1 MPSTLE
7 TKLTGLSNKI
17 KQLVNTKANKTN
29 GASEI
34 TDSNSDD
41 YTHIAS
47 NMQSGATQATI
58 NDSVNIRLG
67 QVIEK
72 TQTDTGFLKSDGSID
87 GSNYYTEDEI
97 DAMNC
102 GTFAELATLIGN
114 ANDGDVISLTK
125 DYKNT
130 NNQSVIAISK
140 DITIEG
146 NGHLIDGNN
155 VGRIFTFS
163 SNAECII
170 SNCHFKNGKA
180 TAGNQ
185 SGGAIGYIYNCVISD
200 CTFEDCHG
208 VNGSYGGAIDCMS
221 SNLVYNCAFIH
232 NSSPDGGGA
241 IRLYGSSNTIRDC
254 IFVNNSSGYGGAI
267 HSANSSNY
275 IYNCQFYSNS
285 ASSNPNS
292 YNVYCQSGTLTIYN
306 TNTSSGLSYVTNK
319 NYLTDQDL
327 PSGITLDN
335 NVTQNSSNAVKSS
348 GIYTAL
354 SGKSDT
360 GHGHTTSDI
369 SDWLNK
375 VYPVGSIYMSVSD
388 VNPST
393 LFGGT
398 WAQLTNTFLYAS
410 TTADADATTAPNGQ
424 GEATHSLT
432 ASEMPRHTHTQNA
445 HNHTQS
451 SHSHGAASYK
461 FFESDNV
468 RRTGTRAY
476 TSNVDS
482 GPKYLYHNTSD
493 SYALN
498 ANTKG
503 ATPTIND
510 KVATNR
516 YTGGDSTGD
525 PQSASNGIAHNNMP
539 PYMKVYMWKRTA

>member
-58 NDSVNIRLG
+58 NDSINIKLG
-67 QVIEK
+67 KVIEK

-87 GSNYYTEDEI
+87 GSDYYTEDEI

-354 SGKSDT
+354 SGKSNT

-375 VYPVGSIYMSVSD
+375 VYPVGSIYMSASD

-398 WAQLTNTFLYAS
+398 WVRIEDRFLLASGSSYSATYDENGFANKTGGAS
-410 TTADADATTAPNGQ
+410 TVTLTSAQSGLKAHGHGMAHTHKHRHKSARWRDGRTQSGTTRVSTVSFDDSSATGTTLYTDYNEQASSKSTTDNN
-424 GEATHSLT
+424 T
-432 ASEMPRHTHTQNA
+432 ASNA
-445 HNHTQS
+445 S
-451 SHSHGAASYK
+451 
-461 FFESDNV
+461 E
-468 RRTGTRAY
+468 
-476 TSNVDS
+476 
-482 GPKYLYHNTSD
+482 
-493 SYALN
+493 
-498 ANTKG
+498 
-503 ATPTIND
+503 
-510 KVATNR
+510 
-516 YTGGDSTGD
+516 
-525 PQSASNGIAHNNMP
+525 AHNNMP
-539 PYMKVYMWKRTA
+539 PYLVVNVWKRTL